1 MSAPN
6 FELINSEPSD
16 EVIKKL
22 NSIVSERMIIIG
34 GKCTA
39 IFDGRI
45 KSTLEPGERLL
56 IIKKDLSILM
66 HGAKGVK
73 PLNWQKPHAG
83 PIRFLLKNGNLV
95 MFTRRIKTQEELI
108 ITFTKIQFITTWRAS
123 DSTELEIYGDES
135 DLVKYLV
142 KKPEKI
148 EEGLQILACEYSTE
162 VGFVDIRAIDKN
174 KKEVI
179 IEVKK
184 RNATP
189 ADAFQLKRYQE
200 FFAKKEKRAVRA
212 MLIAPSFPDN
222 VKKYLLDNKLEYLE
236 IPWKDIFPVLKRAKS
251 ASLDDFFNKK

>member
-1 MSAPN
+1 M
-6 FELINSEPSD
+6 
-16 EVIKKL
+16 
-22 NSIVSERMIIIG
+22 
-34 GKCTA
+34 
-39 IFDGRI
+39 
-45 KSTLEPGERLL
+45 
-56 IIKKDLSILM
+56 
-66 HGAKGVK
+66 
-73 PLNWQKPHAG
+73 
-83 PIRFLLKNGNLV
+83 
-95 MFTRRIKTQEELI
+95 
-108 ITFTKIQFITTWRAS
+108 
-123 DSTELEIYGDES
+123 
-135 DLVKYLV
+135 
-142 KKPEKI
+142 
-148 EEGLQILACEYSTE
+148 LACEYSTE